1 MDKNEVYQVKEI
13 SLKLI
18 GEAHT
23 EGALNLLKKFLKEK
37 DKELYAQL
45 LLISN
50 QFFDA
55 KKDRLLGLGNKNK
68 IIARVNYSL
77 IIFINNLE
85 FGLTNKSDIQNNKQ
99 ESEKEEKL
107 IYVKGLVVLAI
118 LVGVYLMLFR
128 SDNTK
133 PLGLEN
139 KVKELKE
146 VRGESTYSAS
156 SMSNLPYKKN
166 KIALRYKSNKSKEVH
181 AMDFY
186 LSTKLIEVKERFMK
200 EYEIRENNDEKDE
213 WIEWILVRGRDAKY
227 SKDDELLSLESLLSQ
242 NKISEHDELMIAKS
256 TMELT
261 VNESSQ
267 SFYRH
272 PSISAG
278 SRGDKWVTS
287 FYIRDYP
294 LTSIVL
300 AHDIGSKTFGTSTYG
315 TKSVYLSPDS
325 QYVET
330 DTYKYVLKPLFNH
343 TKPIKP
349 KNQNRNFYFLNRY
362 GIKPD
367 DEIYILSEEDDE
379 DMEGNEKSC

>member
-272 PSISAG
+272 PSISALHNTSREYFAFLRRSENQTVLVVLNYSDKVLELDFSRTKEIKDSNLRILFTSAERRGG
-278 SRGDKWVTS
+278 SFAPRFKVGAFEVFIAETERG
-287 FYIRDYP
+287 
-294 LTSIVL
+294 
-300 AHDIGSKTFGTSTYG
+300 
-315 TKSVYLSPDS
+315 
-325 QYVET
+325 
-330 DTYKYVLKPLFNH
+330 
-343 TKPIKP
+343 
-349 KNQNRNFYFLNRY
+349 
-362 GIKPD
+362 
-367 DEIYILSEEDDE
+367 
-379 DMEGNEKSC
+379 